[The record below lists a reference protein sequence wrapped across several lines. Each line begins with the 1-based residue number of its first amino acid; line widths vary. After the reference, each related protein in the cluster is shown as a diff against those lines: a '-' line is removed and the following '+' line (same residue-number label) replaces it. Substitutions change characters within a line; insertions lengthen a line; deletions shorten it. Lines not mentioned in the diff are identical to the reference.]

1 MNYTPS
7 GSQTI
12 LPTLENGDRL
22 SMIEFERR
30 YSLLPD
36 IKKAELVEGVVYMT
50 SPVRVRQHGKP
61 HSDVMGWL
69 VFYRSFTPNIMVCDN
84 TSVRL
89 DMDNE
94 PQPDALLRIEE
105 AGGGQSRISEDDYI
119 EGPPELIVEIAASSA
134 SKDLHDKLHA
144 YRRNGVREYLVW
156 LVDESEFRWYVLC
169 EGRYQ
174 LQQIDNSG
182 CLKSTFFPGLWLD
195 VNALLSGN
203 MAQVLAKLQEGIATP
218 EYQEF
223 VQRLSINP

>member
-7 GSQTI
+7 VSQTI

-22 SMIEFERR
+22 SMVEFERR

-61 HSDVMGWL
+61 HSDVIGWL

-94 PQPDALLRIEE
+94 PQPDALLRMEE
-105 AGGGQSRISEDDYI
+105 AAGGQSRISEDDYI

-134 SKDLHDKLHA
+134 S
-144 YRRNGVREYLVW
+144 
-156 LVDESEFRWYVLC
+156 
-169 EGRYQ
+169 
-174 LQQIDNSG
+174 
-182 CLKSTFFPGLWLD
+182 
-195 VNALLSGN
+195 
-203 MAQVLAKLQEGIATP
+203 
-218 EYQEF
+218 
-223 VQRLSINP
+223 